1 MPTNPA
7 NRATN
12 QSRGLSKCP
21 LHEKEYSALK
31 TNVPFLVFLELTKA
45 QIILNAFTLRLHV
58 GIGRYTWA
66 RLWYLCRGLDIW
78 GRGYAEL
85 PIELCCSVLGISS
98 QTLYRWLKDGKTAGA
113 FRKGNIRRGVLRVY
127 LGALHKVCFK
137 LGLIDWEG
145 VVDLRLVEVNQNI
158 RPLVTGACTQDLQSK
173 SHYAAVTNL
182 KKRERAIYAPPK
194 ASAILQSKKVSS
206 QKSDEGQILFL
217 LHVGQK
223 RAFVSRSFVPFG
235 ASQRSI
241 GSKLG
246 ISDRTVRRHQEA
258 LGLNRRQLMQAKGE
272 YKRVQQAMKH
282 QADFF
287 QAADDI
293 WLTSCGNEW
302 ELQEKSRGAKEWHKS
317 YVTEDSFC
325 NYYDKTWIYR
335 CNLYEERYTLT
346 SMRRSRDI
354 FKRQI
359 QQQPQSTQPV
369 QLYANVSNEEYDRTL
384 GGKANFE
391 KFSKKTTPS
400 DVGTLK
406 RGCNLR
412 PG

>member
-1 MPTNPA
+1 MSSPKA
-7 NRATN
+7 SA
-12 QSRGLSKCP
+12 SKVEGLSKRP
-21 LHEKEYSALK
+21 MHQEGYSALK
-31 TNVPFLVFLELTKA
+31 TNVPLFVLIELTKA
-45 QIILNAFTLRLHV
+45 EIILNAFTLRVHV

-85 PIELCCSVLGISS
+85 PVELCCSVLGVSR

-113 FRKGNIRRGVLRVY
+113 FRKGNIRRGVLRIY
-127 LGALHKVCFK
+127 LGGLHKVCFK
-137 LGLIDWEG
+137 LGLTDWAG
-145 VVDLRLVEVNQNI
+145 VVDVRLVDVNQNI

-182 KKRERAIYAPPK
+182 KKRERAFFAPPK
-194 ASAILQSKKVSS
+194 ADAIVQSKKVSS
-206 QKSDEGQILFL
+206 LKSDEGQVLFL

-246 ISDRTVRRHQEA
+246 ISDRTVRRHLNA
-258 LGLNRRQLMQAKGE
+258 LGLDRRQLMQAKGE
-272 YKRVQQAMKH
+272 YKRVQEAMKH

-287 QAADDI
+287 QAADDMY
-293 WLTSCGNEW
+293 LVSCGNEW
-302 ELQEKSRGAKEWHKS
+302 ELQEKSRGGKEWHKS
-317 YVTEDSFC
+317 YVTPESFC

-346 SMRRSRDI
+346 SMKRSRDI
-354 FKRQI
+354 FKQS
-359 QQQPQSTQPV
+359 QKQSQSTKPV
-369 QLYANVSNEEYDRTL
+369 QLYANVSNSEYDRTL
-384 GGKANFE
+384 GGKVG
-391 KFSKKTTPS
+391 KKKILQKNRASPH
-400 DVGTLK
+400 
-406 RGCNLR
+406 RGRC
-412 PG
+412 

>member
-1 MPTNPA
+1 MSSSPDCPTYQFEE
-7 NRATN
+7 
-12 QSRGLSKCP
+12 QSLCP

-31 TNVPFLVFLELTKA
+31 LNIPLFVLVELTKA
-45 QIILNAFTLRLHV
+45 EIILGAFKVRVHV

-66 RLWYLCRGLDIW
+66 RLWYLCRGLDVW

-85 PIELCCSVLGISS
+85 PVELCCSVLKISS
-98 QTLYRWLKDGKTAGA
+98 QTLYRWLKDGKAAGA
-113 FRKGNIRRGVLRVY
+113 FRKGNIRRGVLRIY
-127 LGALHKVCFK
+127 MSGLHKVCFK
-137 LGLIDWEG
+137 LGLTDWAG
-145 VVDLRLVEVNQNI
+145 VVDLRLSEVNQNI
-158 RPLVTGACTQDLQSK
+158 RQLVTGACTQDLQSK

-182 KKRERAIYAPPK
+182 KKRERAFFAPPK
-194 ASAILQSKKVSS
+194 ADAILQSKKVSS

-217 LHVGQK
+217 LHVGEK

-287 QAADDI
+287 QAADDMY
-293 WLTSCGNEW
+293 LVSCGNDW
-302 ELQEKSRGAKEWHKS
+302 ELQEKSRGGKEWHKS
-317 YVTEDSFC
+317 YVTPESFC

-354 FKRQI
+354 FKRQT
-359 QQQPQSTQPV
+359 QKQPQETKPV

-384 GGKANFE
+384 GGKAG
-391 KFSKKTTPS
+391 KKKILKKTTPS
-400 DVGTLK
+400 TVGTV
-406 RGCNLR
+406 
-412 PG
+412 